1 MKIFKNIFIVL
12 ALGLVVDSCKENS
25 TGNSGSNISMDYI
38 ATNNSVYFYTS
49 YIIDSLGQKIN
60 SYKDTI
66 RINIYP
72 ENTKIGAYS
81 NSLRMES
88 SSHPVDSNGTA
99 FGPYHAK
106 NWYAQSFDTVYAI
119 ANAGV
124 QTSFFLKSAGINIKN
139 AVFDFNNPING
150 FPFHRVQNTIMDSL
164 RLSDTKSVVY
174 ALPFSINKEWQCFPD
189 GWVIYRKKK
198 VENIESISTPAGT
211 FSCFKIHT
219 SLTSRDFLPEDLWYD
234 YVSREGLVLRT
245 MKIETNIT
253 TAQNPD
259 GVGRATYYSRLELV
273 SIK

>member
-1 MKIFKNIFIVL
+1 MRTFKNGFIVL
-12 ALGLVVDSCKENS
+12 ALGLVFGSCKENS

-49 YIIDSLGQKIN
+49 YIIDSLGQKIL

-72 ENTKIGAYS
+72 ENTKIGEYS
-81 NSLRMES
+81 NSLRLES
-88 SSHPVDSNGTA
+88 SSHLVDGNGTA
-99 FGPYHAK
+99 FGPRHAK

-119 ANAGV
+119 AEAGE

-139 AVFDFNNPING
+139 AVFNFNNPISG
-150 FPFHRVQNTIMDSL
+150 FPFHRVQNTTMDSI
-164 RLSDTKSVVY
+164 RLSETKSVVY

-189 GWVIYRKKK
+189 GWVIHRKKK

-211 FSCFKIHT
+211 FSCYKMRT

-234 YVSREGLVLRT
+234 YVSREGLILRT
-245 MKIETNIT
+245 MKIEVQISTE
-253 TAQNPD
+253 QNPD
-259 GVGRATYYSRLELV
+259 GAGRATYYSRLELV